1 MSHQDIE
8 YIIDAIFII
17 VMILFVSS
25 VLFMLAVA
33 TREPREKTMEPQ
45 TVTELRWYLARINTA
60 YTQALDECRK
70 AGTTR
75 LQAILDREQAER
87 ELEAHATKETKNN
100 LKNMKEKLKQATE
113 TYHTA
118 DAAVMTL
125 YKQKIHLE
133 TELEHIQAEK
143 E

>member
-1 MSHQDIE
+1 
-8 YIIDAIFII
+8 
-17 VMILFVSS
+17 
-25 VLFMLAVA
+25 
-33 TREPREKTMEPQ
+33 MEPQ

-60 YTQALDECRK
+60 YKKALDNRRQTENNRM
-70 AGTTR
+70 
-75 LQAILDREQAER
+75 QAILDKAKAER
-87 ELEAHATKETKNN
+87 ELEAHATKETKTN

-113 TYHTA
+113 TYQTA

>member
-60 YTQALDECRK
+60 YTQALDERRK
-70 AGTTR
+70 AGNTR